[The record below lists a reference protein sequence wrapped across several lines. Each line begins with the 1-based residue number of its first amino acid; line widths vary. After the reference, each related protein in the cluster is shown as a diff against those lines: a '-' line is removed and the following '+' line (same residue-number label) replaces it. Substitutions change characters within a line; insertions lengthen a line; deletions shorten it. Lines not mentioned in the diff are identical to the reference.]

1 MEDISKVLLVG
12 VAMLAAMLLF
22 TPYEAVL
29 EGVIAIIFVAAVV
42 LGFLLHPRKEVF
54 YLRTT
59 IRLSDPDGNQALEH
73 DYLAVKVELV
83 RLWLLFL
90 PTLLAVGFLV
100 VSSGSGILWDFSLLN
115 TIFSS
120 KYGFIA
126 IQVLHVPPL
135 IVLVLLWAWVS
146 ERWVMRDAEACPA
159 RSFSVTSRE
168 GWRVRRV
175 RRVSYAFIDEHG
187 EYYGGYSFYFGLV
200 HPLQL
205 ATVVFHN
212 VRKPEV
218 NRIAMSFLFHQLII
232 LSHGVTDLDKQ
243 TVAAQKAL
251 AETTY

>member
-12 VAMLAAMLLF
+12 VAMLAAVLLF

-54 YLRTT
+54 YLRT
-59 IRLSDPDGNQALEH
+59 IVRLSDPDGNQALEQE
-73 DYLAVKVELV
+73 YLAVKVELV

-90 PTLLAVGFLV
+90 PTLLAVGLLV
-100 VSSGSGILWDFSLLN
+100 VSCGSGILWNFSLLN

-126 IQVLHVPPL
+126 IQVWHAPPL
-135 IVLVLLWAWVS
+135 IALVLLWAWIS

-159 RSFSVTSRE
+159 RSFSVTSQE
-168 GWRVRRV
+168 GWRV
-175 RRVSYAFIDEHG
+175 RRVSYAFMGQHG

-200 HPLQL
+200 HPLKL

-218 NRIAMSFLFHQLII
+218 NRIAMSFLFHRLVI
-232 LSHGVTDLDKQ
+232 LGHGVTDLDKQ

-251 AETTY
+251 AEATS

>member
-12 VAMLAAMLLF
+12 VAMLAAVLLF

-29 EGVIAIIFVAAVV
+29 EGVIAILFVAAVV

-59 IRLSDPDGNQALEH
+59 VRLSDADGNQALEQ
-73 DYLAVKVELV
+73 DYLAVKLELV

-100 VSSGSGILWDFSLLN
+100 VSSGSRILWNFSLLN

-126 IQVLHVPPL
+126 IQVWHVPPL
-135 IVLVLLWAWVS
+135 IVLVLLWAWIS
-146 ERWVMRDAEACPA
+146 ERRVLRDAEACA
-159 RSFSVTSRE
+159 ATSFSVTGRE
-168 GWRVRRV
+168 GLRVRRV
-175 RRVSYAFIDEHG
+175 AYAFVDEHG
-187 EYYGGYSFYFGLV
+187 EYYGEYSFYFGLV

-205 ATVVFHN
+205 ATIVFHN
-212 VRKPEV
+212 VKNPAV
-218 NRIAMSFLFHQLII
+218 NRIAMSFLFHRLII
-232 LSHGVTDLDKQ
+232 LGHGVTDLDKQ
-243 TVAAQKAL
+243 TVAAQTAL
-251 AETTY
+251 AETTS

>member
-12 VAMLAAMLLF
+12 VAMLAAVLLF

-29 EGVIAIIFVAAVV
+29 EGVIAILFVAAVV

-59 IRLSDPDGNQALEH
+59 VRLSDADGNLALEQ
-73 DYLAVKVELV
+73 DYLAVKLELV

-100 VSSGSGILWDFSLLN
+100 VSSGSGILWNFSLLN

-126 IQVLHVPPL
+126 TQVWHVPPL
-135 IVLVLLWAWVS
+135 IVLVLLWAWIS
-146 ERWVMRDAEACPA
+146 ERWVLRDAEACA
-159 RSFSVTSRE
+159 ATSFSVTGRE

-175 RRVSYAFIDEHG
+175 AYAFVDEHG

-205 ATVVFHN
+205 ATIVFHN
-212 VRKPEV
+212 VKNPAV
-218 NRIAMSFLFHQLII
+218 NRIAMSFLFHRLII
-232 LSHGVTDLDKQ
+232 LGHGVTDLDKQ
-243 TVAAQKAL
+243 TVAAQTAL
-251 AETTY
+251 AETTS